1 MHSGS
6 VDTHISQS
14 PSFPCSTFSFS
25 LCTFNTSVQ
34 LPLSIIKQHVN
45 TMHALHHFIIQL
57 GRVGG
62 VTMKTDV
69 VTIIV
74 QLNSP
79 RCSTEAIRNT
89 ATRARMLCCESTM
102 TDQPMGKVTSL
113 AIILYDLL
121 TLMGSWSRYRVSY

>member
-1 MHSGS
+1 
-6 VDTHISQS
+6 
-14 PSFPCSTFSFS
+14 
-25 LCTFNTSVQ
+25 
-34 LPLSIIKQHVN
+34 
-45 TMHALHHFIIQL
+45 
-57 GRVGG
+57 
-62 VTMKTDV
+62 MKTDV

-74 QLNSP
+74 HLKSP

-89 ATRARMLCCESTM
+89 ATHARMLCCESTM